1 MANWLQ
7 GWDMNRHGSTGSS
20 GLVAPT
26 EKQVVDASMMYAL
39 WMFPLTRMGQTI
51 AGALVRA
58 GAKRVVPPS
67 GMSLAKRALSMTPAG
82 SIVQMGKGTVYRYL
96 DHSNRDRTIISQS
109 SERSSPSYQQSGSSG
124 GKPNGFQETVKP
136 VTDQRT
142 LNRMIKKLTNSA
154 DRSFYKRR
162 QCPPGY
168 SLKKVKRR
176 WMCVKDRK

>member
-26 EKQVVDASMMYAL
+26 EKQVTDAGMLYAL
-39 WMFPLTRMGQTI
+39 YMAPMTRLGQSV

-58 GAKRVVPPS
+58 GAKRIVPPS
-67 GMSLAKRALSMTPAG
+67 GLSLSKRALSMTPAG

-124 GKPNGFQETVKP
+124 GTSKSKDVVKP
-136 VTDQRT
+136 RVPQTT
-142 LNRMIKKLTNSA
+142 IKAMGMGRVS
-154 DRSFYKRR
+154 KRA
-162 QCPPGY
+162 CPPGY
-168 SLKKVKRR
+168 RLVRR
-176 WMCVKDRK
+176 KGRFICLRNDLTIVGSKLR